1 MGWRAGP
8 ARWKIVPEAGMLVVL
23 LALAFLA
30 LVAIDLRRDRLV
42 DPRPVLTHPRWP
54 FLGILAAA
62 GFTTRAQDPA
72 LFLASSALLGASA
85 ALLCERFR
93 LTERGIEVRGAVLA
107 WGTLQLRRTPL
118 FLDVRTTRGQ
128 RLRLPRWMDGLGTL
142 TRMAG
147 GGTLEHACRMR
158 GASTS

>member
-1 MGWRAGP
+1 MAWRAGP
-8 ARWKIVPEAGMLVVL
+8 AQWKIAEEAGMLAAL

-30 LVAIDLRRDRLV
+30 LVAIDLCRDRFV

-62 GFTTRAQDPA
+62 GFTTLVRDPA
-72 LFLASSALLGASA
+72 LFLSSCVLLGASA
-85 ALLCERFR
+85 PLLCERFR

-147 GGTLEHACRMR
+147 GGTLENACGMR
-158 GASTS
+158 SGSTS

>member
-1 MGWRAGP
+1 
-8 ARWKIVPEAGMLVVL
+8 MLAVL

-42 DPRPVLTHPRWP
+42 DPRPVLTHPRWL
-54 FLGILAAA
+54 FLGILAVSGATA
-62 GFTTRAQDPA
+62 LVQDPA
-72 LFLASSALLGASA
+72 LFLASCALLGASA

-93 LTERGIEVRGAVLA
+93 LTDRGIEVRGAVLA
-107 WGTLQLRRTPL
+107 WDTLQVRRTPL

-147 GGTLEHACRMR
+147 GGTLRECGMHA
-158 GASTS
+158 GSTS

>member
-1 MGWRAGP
+1 
-8 ARWKIVPEAGMLVVL
+8 MLAVS

-30 LVAIDLRRDRLV
+30 LVAIDLCRDRLV

-54 FLGILAAA
+54 LLGILAAA
-62 GFTTRAQDPA
+62 GLTTLAQDPA
-72 LFLASSALLGASA
+72 LFLASCALVGASA

-93 LTERGIEVRGAVLA
+93 LTERGIEVHGAVLA
-107 WGTLQLRRTPL
+107 WGTLQVRRTPL

-147 GGTLEHACRMR
+147 RATLENACRMR
-158 GASTS
+158 GESTS

>member
-1 MGWRAGP
+1 
-8 ARWKIVPEAGMLVVL
+8 MLAAL

-30 LVAIDLRRDRLV
+30 LVAIDFCRDRLV

-62 GFTTRAQDPA
+62 GLTTLVKDPA
-72 LFLASSALLGASA
+72 LFLASCVLLGASA

-147 GGTLEHACRMR
+147 GGTLREWRAP
-158 GASTS
+158 GASWS